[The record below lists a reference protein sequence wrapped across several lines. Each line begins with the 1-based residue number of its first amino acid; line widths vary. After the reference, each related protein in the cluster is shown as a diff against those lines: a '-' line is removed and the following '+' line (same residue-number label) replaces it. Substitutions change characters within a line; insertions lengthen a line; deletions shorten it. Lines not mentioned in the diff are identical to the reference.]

1 VRPPSPPSRSDLHP
15 EELGAYDRMLQRQSD
30 YGLDQQVPYFS
41 ALLNSP
47 LTCHYINELGVVYR
61 WHGTRGDSY
70 AQKDRAWVD
79 LVLGRQ
85 MEKGTFYAF
94 ILPAAAY
101 GVRPAAIE
109 AVWRERDGNL
119 TPEEL
124 ELTVYIR
131 QVVSQTVTDASY
143 AAIEERLGARGAVE
157 LTAFIGHLLMT
168 LTLMKAFDSINYVAT
183 DEQIEESIRTVLD
196 GTADATEPILPP
208 IRPPIDH

>member
-1 VRPPSPPSRSDLHP
+1 M
-15 EELGAYDRMLQRQSD
+15 AQRQRD
-30 YGLDQQVPYFS
+30 YGLNEQVPYFS

-47 LTCHYINELGVVYR
+47 LTCHHINELGVVYR

-94 ILPAAAY
+94 ILSAAAY

-109 AVWRERDGNL
+109 AIWRERDEDL

-124 ELTVYIR
+124 QLTLYIR
-131 QVVSQTVTDASY
+131 QVVSQTVTDESY
-143 AAIEERLGARGAVE
+143 AGVQERLGPRGAVE

-168 LTLMKAFDSINYVAT
+168 LTLMKALDAINYTAT
-183 DEQIEESIRTVLD
+183 DEQIEERLQSVLD
-196 GTADATEPILPP
+196 GTADLTEPILPP
-208 IRPPIDH
+208 IRPPEPEDGR